1 MTDPVSGLH
10 IAPPARRAAPDPAQD
25 PALWQAARSLEA
37 SFISEMLKSAG
48 FGEALQGLG
57 GGGPGEEQFASFLR
71 HAHAEAIVEA
81 GGLGLS
87 EHLFAALVTAGN
99 RDA

>member
-10 IAPPARRAAPDPAQD
+10 PAAPVKRAAPDPSQD

-48 FGEALQGLG
+48 FGEARQGLG

-71 HAHAEAIVEA
+71 HEHARAVVEA
-81 GGLGLS
+81 GGFGLA
-87 EHLFAALVTAGN
+87 EHLFAALLTAGN
-99 RDA
+99 GDA